1 MKNNCCCYMLVL
13 TALLSGCATTSH
25 SSRSTST
32 KNTHTTHAN
41 KASKTRTLVKVISK
55 DTEEQ
60 AKLSVNDLVSSEPNP
75 ATALPANH
83 TKAVVEES
91 LTAPNYSYEY
101 TVKGKNYQV
110 LADATS
116 FQEIGMASWYGN
128 GFHGKKTASGEIFNM
143 NAMTAAHKTLPL
155 GSYVRV
161 KNLSTGKEIVVR
173 INDRGPFHSNRII
186 DLSKKAAKSLGI
198 IRKGHAK
205 VHIKAIDK
213 PTQ

>member
-1 MKNNCCCYMLVL
+1 MRNNHYGYVLVFA
-13 TALLSGCATTSH
+13 TLLSGCATTTH
-25 SSRSTST
+25 SS
-32 KNTHTTHAN
+32 HTNKAN
-41 KASKTRTLVKVISK
+41 KTPTLVKVISA

-60 AKLSVNDLVSSEPNP
+60 ARLSVNDLVSSEPN
-75 ATALPANH
+75 AAMALPANH
-83 TKAVVEES
+83 TEAVVEES
-91 LTAPNYSYEY
+91 LMTPNYSYEY

-116 FQEIGMASWYGN
+116 FQEIGMASWYGK
-128 GFHGKKTASGEIFNM
+128 GFHGRKTASGEIFNM

-198 IRKGHAK
+198 LHKGHAE
-205 VHIKAIDK
+205 VYIKAIDK